1 MAANGNK
8 LWRGAFAGLVG
19 GLAGSFVMTQLS
31 VQAQRLVPS
40 LAGSSGDTHE
50 DDAHDPKVKLAEK
63 IEGHEPSPEVAAA
76 AKPLVHYGFG
86 AGMGA
91 LYGALTALRPEIAAA
106 WGLPFGAAVWLAAD
120 EAGLKIFDLAR
131 SSGQPTSAHAL
142 SLGTHLAFGAVTD
155 LIRRELVAL

>member
-1 MAANGNK
+1 MA
-8 LWRGAFAGLVG
+8 
-19 GLAGSFVMTQLS
+19 QLS
-31 VQAQRLVPS
+31 IRAQQFVSS
-40 LAGSSGDTHE
+40 LAGASGDTHE

-63 IEGHEPSPEVAAA
+63 IEGHDPSPEVAAA

-91 LYGALTALRPEIAAA
+91 IYGALAALRPEIAAG

-120 EAGLKIFDLAR
+120 ETGLKVFHLAR
-131 SSGQPTSAHAL
+131 PNGQPTSAHAL

-155 LIRRELVAL
+155 LIRRELAAR